1 MYVKNMLIRKFI
13 NEIHTMLPGTS
24 AETLY
29 KAQEKIN
36 LMYYLE
42 IIDFNQFQ
50 FETDRITHLLKA
62 VGVDRDDI

>member
-1 MYVKNMLIRKFI
+1 MYVKNMLIRKAI

-24 AETLY
+24 AEILY

>member
-1 MYVKNMLIRKFI
+1 MYVKNMLIKKAI
-13 NEIHTMLPGTS
+13 NDIHNMLPGTN

-42 IIDFNQFQ
+42 IITFSQFQ

>member
-1 MYVKNMLIRKFI
+1 MYVKNMLIRKAI
-13 NEIHTMLPGTS
+13 NEIHDMLPGTS
-24 AETLY
+24 AEILY

-42 IIDFNQFQ
+42 IITFSQFQ
-50 FETDRITHLLKA
+50 FETDRITHLLKT

>member
-1 MYVKNMLIRKFI
+1 MLIKKAI
-13 NEIHTMLPGTS
+13 NDIHNMLPGTS
-24 AETLY
+24 SETLY

-42 IIDFNQFQ
+42 IITFSQFQ

-62 VGVDRDDI
+62 VGVDRDGE

>member
-1 MYVKNMLIRKFI
+1 MYVKNMLIRKAM
-13 NEIHTMLPGTS
+13 NEIHTMLPGTN
-24 AETLY
+24 AENLY

>member
-1 MYVKNMLIRKFI
+1 MYVKNMLIRKAL
-13 NEIHTMLPGTS
+13 NDIHNMLPGTS
-24 AETLY
+24 AEILE

-62 VGVDRDDI
+62 VGVDRDDV

>member
-1 MYVKNMLIRKFI
+1 MYVKNMLIRKAI

-24 AETLY
+24 AENLY

-62 VGVDRDDI
+62 VGVDRDDV

>member
-1 MYVKNMLIRKFI
+1 MYVKNMLIRKAI